1 MMRCFGLGRRSL
13 RPTRSAAIAILG
25 LSACSASIAAYAEI
39 AVKSA
44 KSDKAVVLAS
54 LDWQPSNSGSAD
66 WVAFKPGTPTIPT
79 GETAAATAGQSQ
91 NPLNDA
97 FSLFAK
103 SEPVKMADTNGFAL
117 RTASIDPDAAWIPG
131 MRQVASDA
139 TPAAIAPAPVG
150 STPTAPPP
158 IQLGFAIPI
167 PPRAKPKVPRIQVA
181 SLTPT
186 EQLPDAE
193 THTRALDAAPI
204 LGEPR
209 RIPEGATAYIEIFK
223 REASIHKI
231 PLWLALGVAWVES
244 KFDPKLRGTHTVV
257 GMMQV
262 MPSTAR
268 EMGYHGTTN
277 QLFDPETNI
286 IWGMK
291 ELAQDYE
298 IAKGDICLT
307 IAKYKG
313 GFHTRSINKGAW
325 NYCSQVKHVTGMAE
339 VASAK

>member
-1 MMRCFGLGRRSL
+1 MHSCSSAKRS
-13 RPTRSAAIAILG
+13 TRSSVIAAVG
-25 LSACSASIAAYAEI
+25 LSACTASIAAYAEI
-39 AVKSA
+39 TVKSA
-44 KSDKAVVLAS
+44 KTDKGIVIAS
-54 LDWQPSNSGSAD
+54 LDWQPTDPGNAN
-66 WVAFKPGTPTIPT
+66 WVAFKPGAPTLPPVP
-79 GETAAATAGQSQ
+79 APDRQSQ

-97 FSLFAK
+97 FTLFAK
-103 SEPVKMADTNGFAL
+103 SEPVKMADTNRFAL
-117 RTASIDPDAAWIPG
+117 RTASIDPDAAWVPG
-131 MRQVASDA
+131 TRQIASDA
-139 TPAAIAPAPVG
+139 TPASIAPAPVG
-150 STPTAPPP
+150 SNPTEPPP
-158 IQLGFAIPI
+158 VQLGFSIPM
-167 PPRAKPKVPRIQVA
+167 PPRSKPKVPRVQVA
-181 SLTPT
+181 SLTPSA
-186 EQLPDAE
+186 EQLPDVE

-204 LGEPR
+204 LGEPKR
-209 RIPEGATAYIEIFK
+209 VPEGATAYLDIFR
-223 REASIHKI
+223 REASLHKI

-244 KFDPKLRGTHTVV
+244 KYDPKLRGTHTVV

-268 EMGYHGTTN
+268 EMGYKGTTN

-325 NYCSQVKHVTGMAE
+325 NYCSQVKHVTGMTD
-339 VASAK
+339 VASAKP